1 MALYN
6 LLLLILFS
14 PPIIS
19 IQIPLQRHSPPSDS
33 NPSFIFTSLHGL
45 LRQAPNTFSPN
56 GFSILPG
63 TVPAYTNLYHAR
75 KDSGDIPKIEWVA
88 FDAEMSYGIMGGRG
102 GETWL
107 HTYVTTRDVRVLVF
121 DGMSAA
127 LGGSGTLDS
136 QSVFLYGEVK
146 NETRRR
152 GRQRGPVFDEYTR
165 AADLCKWA
173 EKLGGGGIEGFVR
186 MNTGFEMVWCDFEKS
201 ESWRLVSKLNVTAPY
216 TREQQREDALDEEG
230 PRPPPGRP
238 GHGYGPPGR
247 GYGYGPPGGMPW
259 SNAAGWEWIRS
270 ATWHYSLSPESRVT
284 PDFCRFFTFYSPSFE
299 SFPNTLTTRKNS
311 SHRLT
316 GVSKPD
322 AAAFKTAIG
331 ESLLSTAPCSGLNWR
346 RVTQDIMDHYGGR
359 IKEISLVLSAN
370 ATNATEKVE
379 KAGKLAFAGVMPFVN
394 NSLPTE
400 VEERCTRAFT
410 EFIPEASLSP
420 QEFLLRD
427 TMEAVLGRICRLFVD
442 VYFEYVQ
449 PKLPAEDN
457 VRIWRRNTEALIGW
471 LDWDMWRMCEER
483 CRWDEVCAM
492 ALWPVLGLMDSEEWS
507 KPRCINSSTIERRG
521 RRRGPPPGPGR
532 DEGPEPDA
540 WTVLEL

>member
-1 MALYN
+1 
-6 LLLLILFS
+6 
-14 PPIIS
+14 
-19 IQIPLQRHSPPSDS
+19 
-33 NPSFIFTSLHGL
+33 NPSFIFTSLHGI

-127 LGGSGTLDS
+127 LGGSGTMDS

-152 GRQRGPVFDEYTR
+152 GRQGGLVDEYTR

-201 ESWRLVSKLNVTAPY
+201 ESWRLVSKLNVTAPD
-216 TREQQREDALDEEG
+216 TQEQQREDVLDDEG
-230 PRPPPGRP
+230 PRPPP
-238 GHGYGPPGR
+238 
-247 GYGYGPPGGMPW
+247 GMPW

-284 PDFCRFFTFYSPSFE
+284 PDFCCFFTFYSPSFK

-311 SHRLT
+311 SHRLI
-316 GVSKPD
+316 GVLKPD
-322 AAAFKTAIG
+322 ATAFKTAIG
-331 ESLLSTAPCSGLNWR
+331 ESLLPKKAPCSGLDWR
-346 RVTQDIMDHYGGR
+346 RVTQDIMDRYGGR
-359 IKEISLVLSAN
+359 IKELSLVLSAN

-394 NSLPTE
+394 NSLPTGE
-400 VEERCTRAFT
+400 EEERCTHAFT

-427 TMEAVLGRICRLFVD
+427 TVEAVLGRICRLFVD

-449 PKLPAEDN
+449 PQLSVEDT
-457 VRIWRRNTEALIGW
+457 VWKWRRNTETLMGW

-492 ALWPVLGLMDSEEWS
+492 ALWPVL
-507 KPRCINSSTIERRG
+507 
-521 RRRGPPPGPGR
+521 
-532 DEGPEPDA
+532 
-540 WTVLEL
+540 